1 MHNAEICSAKP
12 NSTKLDISES
22 KTGVSGISRSSDDL
36 GEIATSETE
45 DWKTLLV
52 HYLEN
57 PDYVFD
63 RKV

>member
-1 MHNAEICSAKP
+1 MHSAEICYAEP

-22 KTGVSGISRSSDDL
+22 ETGVSGISRSSDDF
-36 GEIATSETE
+36 GEIATSEHE

-52 HYLEN
+52 HYLEK
-57 PDYVFD
+57 PDHVFD